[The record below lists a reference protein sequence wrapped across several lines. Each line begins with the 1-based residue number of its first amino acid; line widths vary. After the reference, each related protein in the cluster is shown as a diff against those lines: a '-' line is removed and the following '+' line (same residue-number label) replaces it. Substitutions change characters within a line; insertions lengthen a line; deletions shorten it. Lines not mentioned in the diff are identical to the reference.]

1 MKSLVAMGSKNI
13 PLYRIFWDEA
23 DVESITSV
31 IRRGFYWSS
40 GPTVEEFEGKV
51 ADFVGRRYG
60 VAFNSGS
67 SALQALLLSYDFE
80 PGSEVIVPSFTFI
93 SSVNSVLHVGAAPTF
108 ADIEEKYLGLDPASV
123 AERVTRKTKAILPT
137 HYGGCPCKVDELRKL
152 AEDHG
157 LVLIEDSAEALGAEI
172 RSKGKAGSFGDS
184 AIFSFSGNKVLTT
197 GEGGLVVTD
206 SERIWRRLKLIRS
219 HGDLASGEKFSS
231 GTTETFVRLG
241 CNWRMSDITASVGLS
256 QFEKLGKLI
265 EMRAENARYFSSKLR
280 GIRGVTPPL
289 INKDRVNTFQM
300 YTVSFDE
307 EVFERD
313 ALKDY
318 LEKEGVACKVY
329 FEPIHRNEFY
339 RGYSKG
345 VELPVTDAVSRRV
358 LTLPMYPGL
367 TKDEMDYIA
376 EKIREYPG

>member
-1 MKSLVAMGSKNI
+1 MGSKNI

-40 GPTVEEFEGKV
+40 GPTVEEFEGKIS
-51 ADFVGRRYG
+51 DFVGRRYG

-93 SSVNSVLHVGAAPTF
+93 SSVNSVLHVGAAPIF

-137 HYGGCPCKVDELRKL
+137 HYGGCPCKIDELRRL

-206 SERIWRRLKLIRS
+206 SERIYRMLKLIRS
-219 HGDLASGEKFSS
+219 HGDLTSAEKFSS

-256 QFEKLGKLI
+256 QFRKLDRLVG
-265 EMRAENARYFSSKLR
+265 MRIENAKYLSSKLR
-280 GIRGVTPPL
+280 GIRGVTPPEIHEDR
-289 INKDRVNTFQM
+289 INVFQM
-300 YTVSFDE
+300 YTVKVDE
-307 EVFERD
+307 ALDRN
-313 ALKDY
+313 ALKDH
-318 LEKEGVACKVY
+318 LEGKGITCKVY
-329 FEPIHRNEFY
+329 FEPIHQNEYYKKNF
-339 RGYSKG
+339 GCPK
-345 VELPVTDAVSRRV
+345 LPVTEEVSKKV
-358 LTLPMYPGL
+358 LTLPMYPSL
-367 TKDEMDYIA
+367 TKDEMDYIVD
-376 EKIREYPG
+376 EIYKFRN